1 MWDKELIRWT
11 ISLVVSALS
20 ALGGLLVGSWLASKR
35 DVSKRRYAFL
45 ERQLR
50 EFYSPL
56 LGLRAEIRMR
66 GELRARIHSAAG
78 AEWRRLCAEA
88 RETADPVSA
97 LQKLEGSKGRQF
109 EGIIEYDNR
118 QLVEELM
125 PAYRRMLAIF
135 RDNMWLAEKE
145 TAQYFSKLLEFIEIW
160 DRWLARAI
168 PQEVVQ
174 NLGHTEATLD
184 PFYRHLAEKHDE
196 LRDRL
201 SQGNP

>member
-20 ALGGLLVGSWLASKR
+20 ALGGLLIGSWLASKR

-66 GELRARIHSAAG
+66 GELRARIHSAAD

-88 RETADPVSA
+88 RETADPVNA
-97 LQKLEGSKGRQF
+97 FQKLEESKGRQF

-125 PAYRRMLAIF
+125 PAYRRMLSIF
-135 RDNMWLAEKE
+135 RDNLWLADVE
-145 TAQYFSKLLEFIEIW
+145 TRQYFGKFLEFVELW
-160 DRWLARAI
+160 ERWLAKSI
-168 PQEVVQ
+168 PHEVIDK
-174 NLGHTEATLD
+174 LGHSEATLE
-184 PFYRHLAEKHDE
+184 PFYKHLTEQHDE
-196 LRDRL
+196 LRRL
-201 SQGNP
+201 LSRGKP